1 MYNLIYKITEL
12 MKESKIGLKI
22 YDFLDGIGLRG
33 GVNRIAFWLHRS
45 DLISEEE
52 IEENSAYFKGK
63 DVEIEQCCDLL
74 NDEMSKKVLKQMIKF
89 RCTGSYKDLPPN
101 SFSKQ
106 YFGYDFFKYQEGES
120 YVDCGG
126 YDGDTIMRFKRLMRR
141 KGIKKYSVVVF
152 EPDSMANERLK
163 KKFPDVTCIESGLWD
178 KEGDMFIRNTGIGQ
192 SIVISESEGVA
203 EANVTRIRVTALDSN
218 DICRNATFIK
228 MDIEGSEYKALL
240 GAEHIIKENKPKLAI
255 CLYHSNEDMLRL
267 IKLVHELNPQYKLYV
282 RQHTNGVNETV
293 LYAC

>member
-1 MYNLIYKITEL
+1 
-12 MKESKIGLKI
+12 MKESKIGLRI

-33 GVNRIAFWLHRS
+33 GVNRITFWLHKN
-45 DLISEEE
+45 DLISKEE
-52 IEENSAYFKGK
+52 IEENIAYFKGK
-63 DVEIEQCCDLL
+63 DAEIEQCCDLL
-74 NDEMSKKVLKQMIKF
+74 NDEMSKQVLRQMIKF

-106 YFGYDFFKYQEGES
+106 YFGYDFFKYQEGEY

-141 KGIKKYSVVVF
+141 KGIKKYSIVVF

-163 KKFPDVTCIESGLWD
+163 KKYPDVTCIESGIWD
-178 KEGDMFIRNTGIGQ
+178 KEGDMFIKNTGIGQ

-203 EANVTRIRVTALDSN
+203 EANLTRIRVAALDSN
-218 DICRNATFIK
+218 DICRKATFIK

-240 GAEHIIKENKPKLAI
+240 GAEHIIKENAPKLAI

-267 IKLVHELNPQYKLYV
+267 IKLVHELNPRYKMYV